1 MNVIANHNGRSHLK
15 QAVKNNTIRNNK
27 DSLDLFHR
35 HHTGTN
41 DTKERSRLI
50 FPERLFRMLDDID
63 QKQAHLSHII
73 TWHPID
79 LNSFVIHKPV
89 DFAREVMPVYFPAQ
103 TKVSSFQ
110 RQLKNYG
117 FQLYQQRKKN
127 GRMIYCHPH
136 FCRGKPSSLQNVV
149 LKSKTTVHKALTI
162 SSLIQID
169 TLLQMSAKKPQ
180 EIPSSTTSCL
190 PQDPAPENFHTSGTT
205 ITFPLPSENV
215 RDEIL
220 DEAPAAELL
229 WRQEEACDE
238 KLCFDILNEATLELA
253 CDDSYCFDVDFDCQ
267 QQYDDLSRLVA
278 QCDPAVESFE
288 SIEDELLSFYQAT
301 FESGRLYTPSKV
313 I

>member
-1 MNVIANHNGRSHLK
+1 MNVIANHNRRSHLK
-15 QAVKNNTIRNNK
+15 QAVKNK
-27 DSLDLFHR
+27 ESLHIFHR
-35 HHTGTN
+35 RYTD
-41 DTKERSRLI
+41 DTKERTRLI
-50 FPERLFRMLDDID
+50 FPERLFCMLDDID

-73 TWHPID
+73 TWHPND

-190 PQDPAPENFHTSGTT
+190 PQEPAPENFHTSGTT
-205 ITFPLPSENV
+205 ITFPLPLENV

-220 DEAPAAELL
+220 HEAPAAKLL

-238 KLCFDILNEATLELA
+238 KYVL
-253 CDDSYCFDVDFDCQ
+253 
-267 QQYDDLSRLVA
+267 
-278 QCDPAVESFE
+278 
-288 SIEDELLSFYQAT
+288 T
-301 FESGRLYTPSKV
+301 F
-313 I
+313 